1 MKWVITSSRMWEYTQ
16 CNLNVNKQGSTTCQ
30 WLACQYNL
38 NGLISPLNAN
48 QPWGFSVC
56 SFHFFYFFPSC
67 SSDHCFP
74 SELYQQRTAF
84 QPISEGKHNN
94 NQSFGLMHST
104 SSAVNP
110 NWFFKVLSFRG
121 ALLALVFV
129 KKRGPRFEMAGH
141 SKIKMCFEGETK
153 TDVSITMADGTWQR
167 QTTVNWPFHQSSRL
181 CFIVYQGQV
190 VSRAAGAFRCYWL
203 IFKEGGWNLLLAE
216 AEQ

>member
-1 MKWVITSSRMWEYTQ
+1 MTKWVITSFSMWEYTQ
-16 CNLNVNKQGSTTCQ
+16 YNLNVNKQGSTTCQ
-30 WLACQYNL
+30 RLACQYNL
-38 NGLISPLNAN
+38 NGLISPPNAN
-48 QPWGFSVC
+48 RPRGFLLC
-56 SFHFFYFFPSC
+56 SFHSFYFFPSC

-129 KKRGPRFEMAGH
+129 KKRGPSFEMAGQT
-141 SKIKMCFEGETK
+141 KIKTCLRGGDKDWCEYHNGWRDLTK
-153 TDVSITMADGTWQR
+153 ADY
-167 QTTVNWPFHQSSRL
+167 S
-181 CFIVYQGQV
+181 
-190 VSRAAGAFRCYWL
+190 
-203 IFKEGGWNLLLAE
+203 
-216 AEQ
+216 